1 MKTCFCYVGCYSG
14 APEPEALHVLA
25 CDPET
30 GAVEDIQTVRGVE
43 GTSYLAID
51 REGRY
56 LYSILGDERKREL
69 RGKAVRFALE
79 GGRVGRMEVLA
90 ELPCPAPCHVELSPD
105 GRTFSFAAYRA
116 GTAGTLPTDAGTTA
130 GVPSLRVYTFPDDA
144 MGPNKKRQEKAFAHQ
159 TFYVPQLP
167 IANFQPSTS
176 NFQPPTLN
184 PQPSTINFQP
194 PTLNP
199 QPSTINF
206 QPPTLNPQ
214 PSTINQHPFL
224 LGVVDLG
231 CDRIWFFDPATMK
244 RNEAEEITFDPGDG
258 PRHAIWS
265 KDGRFLFVLCELA
278 SCVYSFAYDGQAFR
292 RTQRISMLPDGFN
305 RWNPDGE
312 TLATKA
318 AAIKLTADGK
328 TLLASNRG
336 HDSIAIYSVNTETG
350 TLTLRNIA
358 KLSGRSPRDF
368 ELMPGDRFVVVGYEL
383 DDALQVYRFDSVD
396 ATLTP
401 AGASLKAWHPVCFKF
416 ARRES

>member
-1 MKTCFCYVGCYSG
+1 MKKTCFCYVGCSSG
-14 APEPEALHVLA
+14 AAEPEALHVLA

-51 REGRY
+51 REARY

-79 GGRVGRMEVLA
+79 DGRIGPMEVLA

-130 GVPSLRVYTFPDDA
+130 GAPSLRVYTLPDDA

-167 IANFQPSTS
+167 IADLQSSIPDLQPSTSNHQLSTFNFQPSTF
-176 NFQPPTLN
+176 NHQPSTFN
-184 PQPSTINFQP
+184 PQPSTF
-194 PTLNP
+194 
-199 QPSTINF
+199 
-206 QPPTLNPQ
+206 
-214 PSTINQHPFL
+214 NQHPFL

-244 RNEAEEITFDPGDG
+244 RNEAEEIKFDPGDG

-278 SCVYSFAYDGQAFR
+278 SCVYSFAYDGKSFR
-292 RTQRISMLPDGFN
+292 RIQRISMLPDGFN

-336 HDSIAIYSVNTETG
+336 HDSIAIYSVDTETG
-350 TLTLRNIA
+350 MLAFRNIA
-358 KLSGRSPRDF
+358 KLAGRSPRDF
-368 ELMPGDRFVVVGYEL
+368 ELLPGDRFAVVGYEL
-383 DDALQVYRFDSVD
+383 DDALEVYRFDREA

-401 AGASLKAWHPVCFKF
+401 LGAPLKAWHPVCFK
-416 ARRES
+416 AVWVDDLV

>member
-1 MKTCFCYVGCYSG
+1 MKTCFCYVGCSSG

-30 GAVEDIQTVRGVE
+30 GAVRDIQTVRGVE

-69 RGKAVRFALE
+69 KGKAVRFALE
-79 GGRVGRMEVLA
+79 GGRIGPMEVLA
-90 ELPCPAPCHVELSPD
+90 ELPCPAPCHVGLSPD

-116 GTAGTLPTDAGTTA
+116 GTAGTLPTDGGA
-130 GVPSLRVYTFPDDA
+130 VRSYVFPDDA

-159 TFYVPQLP
+159 TFCKGGE
-167 IANFQPSTS
+167 
-176 NFQPPTLN
+176 
-184 PQPSTINFQP
+184 
-194 PTLNP
+194 
-199 QPSTINF
+199 
-206 QPPTLNPQ
+206 
-214 PSTINQHPFL
+214 

-244 RNEAEEITFDPGDG
+244 RNEAEEIKFDPGDG

-278 SCVYSFAYDGQAFR
+278 SCVYSFAYDGKAFR
-292 RTQRISMLPDGFN
+292 RIQRISMLPADYN

-336 HDSIAIYSVNTETG
+336 HDSIAIYSVDAETG
-350 TLTLRNIA
+350 VLALRNIA

-368 ELMPGDRFVVVGYEL
+368 ELLPGDRFAVVGYEL
-383 DDALQVYRFDSVD
+383 DDAFEVYRFDREA

-401 AGASLKAWHPVCFKF
+401 LGAPLKAWHPVCFKCVCGWPLPK
-416 ARRES
+416 SDGL